1 MKKRPVGRP
10 KIADSKKAKPISKMI
25 RVPLSIADELKAL
38 ATMHK
43 AGQIDASDIQ
53 KLIDSNSGGNSGKT
67 K

>member
-10 KIADSKKAKPISKMI
+10 RMTDSEKAKPISKMI
-25 RVPLSIADELKAL
+25 RVPLAIAEVLKLL

-53 KLIDSNSGGNSGKT
+53 KLIDSNGEK
-67 K
+67 